1 MGLIM
6 AFTQY
11 PVLEQMYWK
20 WKNKSFQKT
29 SFFKVLTMVNCH
41 VCISGRQTNPF
52 KNDQKSTAKN
62 LIMCLPKF

>member
-20 WKNKSFQKT
+20 WKNKSFQET
-29 SFFKVLTMVNCH
+29 SFFLSFNYGQLSCVNF
-41 VCISGRQTNPF
+41 R
-52 KNDQKSTAKN
+52 
-62 LIMCLPKF
+62 